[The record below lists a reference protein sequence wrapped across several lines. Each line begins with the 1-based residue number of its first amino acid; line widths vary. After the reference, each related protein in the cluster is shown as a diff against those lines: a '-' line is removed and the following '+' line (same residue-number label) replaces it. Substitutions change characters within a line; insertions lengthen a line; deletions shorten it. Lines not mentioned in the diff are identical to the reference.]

1 MSEVEDSSAHFTS
14 MLNYLKESINAYNP
28 FHKSEWES
36 DFSISI
42 SDYHSS
48 ALTLPLEIFLRY
60 CSI

>member
-1 MSEVEDSSAHFTS
+1 MSELEDSSAHFIS

-42 SDYHSS
+42 SDYDSRH
-48 ALTLPLEIFLRY
+48 
-60 CSI
+60 